1 MKKIIFIL
9 LLTFLSLH
17 IFIIPSMADSRF
29 LTEGLYSTADL
40 YLSQNATHTV
50 QNNSDSEYAF
60 IMIFDANQLAQQYI
74 QLKPKSKEYI
84 LAPMQSGYK
93 LLVVTN
99 NGVTID

>member
-1 MKKIIFIL
+1 M
-9 LLTFLSLH
+9 
-17 IFIIPSMADSRF
+17 IPSMADSRF
-29 LTEGLYSTADL
+29 LTEGLYSAADL
-40 YLSQNATHTV
+40 NLSQNATHTV

-84 LAPMQSGYK
+84 LAPIEPGYK